1 MLIIHAA
8 EEDRIDGFVEWVEGW
23 GGLLYNNKRFGRGG
37 GVFIQ
42 RVGFSLYE
50 NINTDE
56 LCL

>member
-1 MLIIHAA
+1 MLIQHAA
-8 EEDRIDGFVEWVEGW
+8 EEHRIDGFVERVKGE
-23 GGLLYNNKRFGRGG
+23 LLYNNKEWEGG

-42 RVGFSLYE
+42 RVGFSLCE